1 MLIDVALIPAQ
12 RHNVSRSVCIVVDV
26 LRASSSIVALLER
39 GAGAVLP
46 AASIAQAREIAQGQ
60 PGVLLCG
67 EEDNLPPPG
76 FDYGNS
82 PVQFS
87 RLSLHGRLVILAT
100 SNGTRLLSQIAGAP
114 AVLVGCLLNRSPAAS
129 KALALAQDQGLGLTI
144 VCAGA
149 HGGRVFALEDALGAG
164 AIVDAARRRHRA
176 AKLMDGAQA
185 ALAAF
190 RVHRRRLSEAVASTT
205 HARDLIDLG
214 LGEDVAFCARLDACG
229 VVPRL
234 ERVGTELRLVA
245 LGRDSKYAV
254 HPEPVEG

>member
-1 MLIDVALIPAQ
+1 MALIPAQ
-12 RHNVSRSVCIVVDV
+12 RHGVSRSVCIVVDV

-67 EEDNLPPPG
+67 EEDNLAPPG

-87 RLSLHGRLVILAT
+87 RLNLDGRLVILAT
-100 SNGTRLLSQIAGAP
+100 SNGTRLLSQVAEAP
-114 AVLVGCLLNRSPAAS
+114 VVLVGCFLNRRLVAS
-129 KALALAQDQGLGLTI
+129 KALVLAQDQGLNLTV

-164 AIVDAARRRHRA
+164 AIVDAAQRRHRA
-176 AKLMDGAQA
+176 AKLTDGAQA

-190 RVHRRRLSEAVASTT
+190 RACRRRLAEAVAFSA
-205 HARDLIDLG
+205 HARDLIELG
-214 LGEDVAFCARLDACG
+214 LEEDVAFCARLDACG

-234 ERVGTELRLVA
+234 VGGVDGTLRLVTA
-245 LGRDSKYAV
+245 
-254 HPEPVEG
+254 